1 MGNPILRMV
10 SEQIDPNH
18 IKSPEIQQLITDLKL
33 TMIQYKGLGIAAPQI
48 GISKRVCLIEVPEY
62 NARYGKL
69 KPVPYT
75 VVINPTITV
84 LSD

>member
-10 SEQIDPNH
+10 SEEVDPTQ
-18 IKSPEIQQLITDLKL
+18 IKSPEIQQLIVDLKL

-48 GISKRVCLIEVPEY
+48 GISKQICLIEVPEY

-75 VVINPTITV
+75 VVINPKITV
-84 LSD
+84 LSE